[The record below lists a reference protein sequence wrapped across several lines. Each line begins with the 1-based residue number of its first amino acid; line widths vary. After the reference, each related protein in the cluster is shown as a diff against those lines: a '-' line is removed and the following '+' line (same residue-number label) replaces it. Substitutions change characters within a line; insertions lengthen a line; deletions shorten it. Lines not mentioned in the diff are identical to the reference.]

1 MPSKA
6 AASHKKLVSRKPV
19 KGSAPKG
26 SVRRGAGAGAAC
38 ADGGRAGG
46 GGAEVPVAGGGRA
59 EVGATEI
66 EGGAGATA
74 GSRTV
79 HSEQVPSDE
88 VAVLT
93 IAVVPAARLAATV
106 TAKMTVIEPG
116 PATVSSSVQGL
127 PAWLLGLHFQPAP
140 VKVVLAGT
148 VSVSVVDPSVPPPL
162 VTVRW

>member
-1 MPSKA
+1 
-6 AASHKKLVSRKPV
+6 
-19 KGSAPKG
+19 
-26 SVRRGAGAGAAC
+26 
-38 ADGGRAGG
+38 
-46 GGAEVPVAGGGRA
+46 
-59 EVGATEI
+59 
-66 EGGAGATA
+66 
-74 GSRTV
+74 V